1 MDEQMSTEERE
12 EIKRLLKEELDY
24 LVFYKPD
31 FSERDVDDL
40 NIVLDALDEL
50 DPLPDVPALDTE
62 EGLRRLHEALEATN
76 NAHN

>member
-1 MDEQMSTEERE
+1 MDEQMSAEERE
-12 EIKRLLKEELDY
+12 EMKRLLQEEFDY

-40 NIVLDALDEL
+40 NIVLDAMDEL
-50 DPLPDVPALDTE
+50 DPLPDEPALDTE
-62 EGLRRLHEALEATN
+62 EGLRRLHEALESAN